1 VINLP
6 RRIAGVLL
14 LAAAVLMYDAGSAC
28 AIHRLLLPVTMAF
41 AAWLLVQ
48 NAAAVLLGCMLLAAI
63 HADPGN
69 PDWISARAYP
79 LLALAS
85 AGALGYIA
93 VQRFR
98 RRIEETREARW
109 RHRGP

>member
-1 VINLP
+1 MINLP

-14 LAAAVLMYDAGSAC
+14 LGTAVLMYDAASAS
-28 AIHRLLLPVTMAF
+28 AIHRLLLPIMMAF

-48 NAAAVLLGCMLLAAI
+48 NAAAVLLGVMLLAAI
-63 HADPGN
+63 HANPGA
-69 PDWISARAYP
+69 PDWIAGRAYP
-79 LLALAS
+79 LLALVS
-85 AGALGYIA
+85 AGGLGFIA

-109 RHRGP
+109 RHRRP